1 MTEENSD
8 RLTRPELEALFTE
21 YSSELRAFLRGVLR
35 DRDLAADV
43 LQMTYVKVVER
54 GESAS
59 RETFKGWLFK
69 VALNEARGL
78 RRRLRR
84 DGEVFRKIQRT
95 DDANNTETPE
105 ESLIRQESVAR
116 LRKQIKELPRE
127 QRDVLDMRLGD
138 EITFAE
144 IAERLDLPLGTVLTR
159 MRAALK
165 TLTARLRDH
174 DL

>member
-1 MTEENSD
+1 MTEENSE
-8 RLTRPELEALFTE
+8 RLTRTELEALFADH
-21 YSSELRAFLRGVLR
+21 SRELRAFLRGVLR
-35 DRDLAADV
+35 NHDLAADA
-43 LQMTYVKVVER
+43 LQMTFVKVVER
-54 GESAS
+54 GETAS

-78 RRRLRR
+78 RRQHRRNAELRR
-84 DGEVFRKIQRT
+84 TTHRSL
-95 DDANNTETPE
+95 DDDMETPE
-105 ESLIRQESVAR
+105 DSLILEESVDQ
-116 LRKQIKELPRE
+116 LRKQIRGLPQE
-127 QRDVLDMRLGD
+127 QREILNLRLGD

-174 DL
+174 ES